1 MRLDDPAYPG
11 QKEYTPAFLRVYDA
25 LVLGFFA
32 RFIWRC
38 PTPLLVDHYRRHL
51 RRAHLDVGPGTGYF
65 LATAGPSS
73 DTRLTLLDP
82 NPHVL
87 AHAGRRL
94 ATWKP
99 ETLEGDVLKPLPV
112 DGPFDSVAL
121 SYVLHCLPGPQPA
134 KALAIENAARKLT
147 EDGVLFGS
155 TVLGDPAVH
164 TPVSSVALRSNN
176 RRGIFDNLTDTE
188 EGLAEILHP
197 FFEMVEIR
205 RVGSVAIFSA
215 SGPRPV
221 AERDR

>member
-1 MRLDDPAYPG
+1 MHPDDPAYLG

-38 PTPLLVDHYRRHL
+38 PTPLIVDHYRRHL
-51 RRAHLDVGPGTGYF
+51 RRNHLDVGPGTGYF
-65 LATAGPSS
+65 LAESEPSA

-87 AHAGRRL
+87 THAGRRL
-94 ATWKP
+94 AKLNP
-99 ETLEGDVLKPLPV
+99 KALEGDILKSLPV
-112 DGPFDSVAL
+112 GGPFDSVAL

-134 KALAIENAARKLT
+134 KARAIRNAAAKLT
-147 EDGVLFGS
+147 DDGVLFGS

-164 TPVSSVALRSNN
+164 TSVSSAALRANN

-188 EGLAEILHP
+188 EGLAEILDP
-197 FFEMVEIR
+197 SFESVDIR

-215 SGPRPV
+215 TGPRT
-221 AERDR
+221 AG